1 MRIADSPTRAWQVQ
15 FPGLVNAQQQ
25 HTSLA
30 AVATSQSSLT
40 GTLRGPEHRAI
51 GRLALLVGDVVTRL
65 ENPAA
70 DEPLGGIVAECNSA
84 LEVCLEL
91 QRDPGDR
98 DDLMTM
104 ARDDLKRLA
113 RLLTVVD
120 RADVPFVMRQIRRVL
135 GRFDTCAAQ

>member
-1 MRIADSPTRAWQVQ
+1 MASAISAVVS
-15 FPGLVNAQQQ
+15 AQQQ

-30 AVATSQSSLT
+30 AVATSPNSLSAT
-40 GTLRGPEHRAI
+40 VRGPEHRAI
-51 GRLALLVGDVVTRL
+51 GRLISLVGDVVARL
-65 ENPAA
+65 ETPAG
-70 DEPLGGIVAECNSA
+70 EPLGGLVGECNAA

-91 QRDPGDR
+91 QRDVGDR
-98 DDLMTM
+98 DELVTT

-135 GRFDTCAAQ
+135 GRFDTCGAHAGR

>member
-1 MRIADSPTRAWQVQ
+1 MASARSQ
-15 FPGLVNAQQQ
+15 LVNAQQH

-30 AVATSQSSLT
+30 AVATSPSSLT
-40 GTLRGPEHRAI
+40 GTLRGPEHRVI
-51 GRLALLVGDVVTRL
+51 GRLASLIGDVVARL
-65 ENPAA
+65 ETPVAN
-70 DEPLGGIVAECNSA
+70 EPLSGIVAECNAA

-91 QRDPGDR
+91 QRDLGDR
-98 DDLMTM
+98 DDLVAT

-135 GRFDTCAAQ
+135 GRFDGHTDR

>member
-1 MRIADSPTRAWQVQ
+1 MASAPSGD
-15 FPGLVNAQQQ
+15 VNAQQQ

-30 AVATSQSSLT
+30 AVATSSSSLT
-40 GTLRGPEHRAI
+40 ATLRGPEHRAI
-51 GRLALLVGDVVTRL
+51 GRLASLVGDVVACL
-65 ENPAA
+65 EAPAA
-70 DEPLGGIVAECNSA
+70 DLALEGTVAECNAA

-91 QRDPGDR
+91 QRDLSDR
-98 DDLMTM
+98 DDLVST

-135 GRFDTCAAQ
+135 GRFDTSSVQ

>member
-1 MRIADSPTRAWQVQ
+1 
-15 FPGLVNAQQQ
+15 
-25 HTSLA
+25 
-30 AVATSQSSLT
+30 
-40 GTLRGPEHRAI
+40 
-51 GRLALLVGDVVTRL
+51 LLVGDVVTRL